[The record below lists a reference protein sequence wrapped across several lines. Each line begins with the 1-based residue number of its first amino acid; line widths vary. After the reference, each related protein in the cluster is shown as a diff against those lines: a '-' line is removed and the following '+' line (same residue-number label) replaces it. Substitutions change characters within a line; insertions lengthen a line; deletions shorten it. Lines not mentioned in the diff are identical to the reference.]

1 MHTMTW
7 HVCTKSAHMHMG
19 IEFLGSSTHVGEER
33 VKKKMKIQ
41 QKEKYDEPKI
51 QHNKLIFP
59 LKKNPKKKQNKTLS
73 LSPLCGFTTLV
84 FFSQSN
90 NTNN

>member
-1 MHTMTW
+1 
-7 HVCTKSAHMHMG
+7 
-19 IEFLGSSTHVGEER
+19 
-33 VKKKMKIQ
+33 MKIQ
-41 QKEKYDEPKI
+41 QEEKYDEPKI

-59 LKKNPKKKQNKTLS
+59 LEKTQNKKTKQNPKLIPVTWVHYI
-73 LSPLCGFTTLV
+73 V

>member
-1 MHTMTW
+1 
-7 HVCTKSAHMHMG
+7 
-19 IEFLGSSTHVGEER
+19 
-33 VKKKMKIQ
+33 MKIQ
-41 QKEKYDEPKI
+41 QEEKYDEPKI

-59 LKKNPKKKQNKTLS
+59 LEKTQNKKPKQNPKLIPVTWVHYI
-73 LSPLCGFTTLV
+73 V